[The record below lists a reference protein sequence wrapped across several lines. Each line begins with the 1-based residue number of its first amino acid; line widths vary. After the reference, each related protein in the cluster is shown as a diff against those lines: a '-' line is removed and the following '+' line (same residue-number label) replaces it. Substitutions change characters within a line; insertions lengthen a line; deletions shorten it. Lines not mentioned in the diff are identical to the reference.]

1 MGKIHGGRVVA
12 KALHNE
18 GVSHIFTLCGGHVQ
32 NIYDGCLDEGIRVV
46 DVRHEQTAAHAADGW
61 ARITGQPGVAV
72 VTAGPGVTD
81 AVTGV
86 ATAQRG
92 QVPMVV
98 IGGQAPRSNQDMGG
112 LQDMNGVELMRA
124 VTKWSVSVPA
134 IERLG
139 EYVQS
144 AFRIAASG
152 VPGPVFLEMPFDLLL
167 DSIDEDEAVLY
178 PSYRTRSQP
187 EPDREAVERA
197 AALIRA
203 ASKPMLIV
211 GSQWWWSKRRAGL
224 ERFLKAAP
232 MPAYLNGMAR
242 GALVPDHPLLFVQ
255 NRSRSLGKSDLVIVF
270 GTPLDFRLGYGRPP
284 KLNPEGRVI
293 QVDLDGGEIGRNRS
307 IDVGIVGDTGLT
319 LERLADA
326 LGDGCEWADWLG
338 EIRASE
344 TEMWADIERQ
354 AGQEGAPVN
363 ALFACKTLADM
374 LDEEAVVIG
383 DGGDIVGT
391 AAKII
396 RCHPRGRWMDPGP
409 LGTLGVG
416 PGYAMAAKLAR
427 PDANVVIVYGDGA
440 FGLNGFEFD
449 SMVRQDIKVTGV
461 IGNDAAWSQI
471 RRAQVAFFG
480 EDRAVA
486 TRLDCSRYEKMM
498 EPLGVHGEYV
508 EHSSQL
514 ASALERAFASPRP
527 AIVNVMLAL
536 SEFRKDAISV

>member
-1 MGKIHGGRVVA
+1 MGTIHGGRVVA

-61 ARITGQPGVAV
+61 ARITGEPGVAV

-167 DSIDEDEAVLY
+167 DSIDEEAAVLY
-178 PSYRTRSQP
+178 PSSRTHARP

-224 ERFLKAAP
+224 ERFLEAAP

-255 NRSRSLGKSDLVIVF
+255 NRSRSLGESDLVIVF

-326 LGDGCEWADWLG
+326 LGDGCEWAGWLR
-338 EIRASE
+338 EVRASE

-354 AGQEGAPVN
+354 AAQEGAPVN

-391 AAKII
+391 AAKIV

-449 SMVRQDIKVTGV
+449 SMVRQGIKVTGV

-480 EDRAVA
+480 EERAVA

-514 ASALERAFASPRP
+514 AGALQRAFASPRP
-527 AIVNVMLAL
+527 AVVNVMLAL